1 MPLDTAAR
9 RTMKSGDAGADAP
22 RGDAWRSEQVASLYT
37 SMPAAVGVA
46 AVLGLTL
53 ALVQWDAVAP
63 WRAALWIAVLAGVSA
78 ARIAMG
84 SAYRRTP
91 ADQRR
96 HAAWLRRFRIG
107 AAAAGLT
114 WGLGAFLLFPAND
127 LPHQAFLAFAI
138 AGVSAGAAISLA
150 ADRVAL
156 VSFAAPALVV
166 LVAQFLAE
174 RGGLQLSM
182 AAMI

>member
-1 MPLDTAAR
+1 DTAAR
-9 RTMKSGDAGADAP
+9 RTMNTGDAGGDAP
-22 RGDAWRSEQVASLYT
+22 GRDAWRSEQVASLYA

-46 AVLGLTL
+46 TVLGLVL

-63 WRAALWIAVLAGVSA
+63 WHAAAWVAVLAGVSGR
-78 ARIAMG
+78 RIAVG
-84 SAYRRTP
+84 RPDRRTP
-91 ADQRR
+91 ADARR

-107 AAAAGLT
+107 AVAAGLT
-114 WGLGAFLLFPAND
+114 WGLGAFLMFPTND

-156 VSFAAPALVV
+156 VSFAGPALAV
-166 LVAQFLAE
+166 
-174 RGGLQLSM
+174 
-182 AAMI
+182 